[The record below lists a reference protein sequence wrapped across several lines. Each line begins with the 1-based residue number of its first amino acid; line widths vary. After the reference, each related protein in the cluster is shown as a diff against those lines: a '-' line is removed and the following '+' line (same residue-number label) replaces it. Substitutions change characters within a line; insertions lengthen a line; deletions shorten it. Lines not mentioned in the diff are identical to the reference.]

1 MKAVKKFTSD
11 IAFSFYGQ
19 KNIHSMY
26 DYLTDGLM
34 PLTANCLI
42 NKCLCVWHIR
52 CFDEL
57 GLSG

>member
-1 MKAVKKFTSD
+1 
-11 IAFSFYGQ
+11 
-19 KNIHSMY
+19 MY